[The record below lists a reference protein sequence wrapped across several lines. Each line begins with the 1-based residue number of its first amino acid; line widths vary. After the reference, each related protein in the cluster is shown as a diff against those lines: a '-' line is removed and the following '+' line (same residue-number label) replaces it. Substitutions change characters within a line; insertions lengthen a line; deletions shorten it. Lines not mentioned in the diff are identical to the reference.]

1 MAETAPA
8 GLERLL
14 ADACADP
21 EVVRRLALYGALVL
35 EANRHFNVTGAKSES
50 EIAEHIIDSLSVV
63 PYVRAPYVDVGA
75 GAGFPAIPVA
85 IATGLEVTLIEATA
99 KKARLLEEILDR
111 LGLRGR
117 VVPERAETAGHRLDL
132 REHFASGTCRAVAT
146 ASATAELLLPLISIG
161 GAGILQRGRIDEAE
175 RTSLE
180 DAVLVLG
187 ARLDE
192 IVALGGER
200 RIVLVKKERVT
211 PPRFPRRSGI
221 AQKRPLCS

>member
-1 MAETAPA
+1 VAETSPTE
-8 GLERLL
+8 LERLL

-21 EVVRRLALYGALVL
+21 DVVRRLALYGTLVL
-35 EANRHFNVTGAKSES
+35 DANRRFNVTGAKAES

-63 PYVRAPYVDVGA
+63 PYVRAPYVDVGS

-85 IATGLEVTLIEATA
+85 IATGLEVTMIEATL

-111 LGLRGR
+111 LALAGR
-117 VVPERAETAGHRLDL
+117 VVAQRAETAGHQLDL
-132 REHFASGTCRAVAT
+132 RERFASGTCRAVAT
-146 ASATAELLLPLISIG
+146 ASATAELLLPLIAMG

-175 RTSLE
+175 RASLE

-187 ARLDE
+187 GRLGE

-200 RIVLVKKERVT
+200 RIVLVKKERLT
-211 PPRFPRRSGI
+211 PPRFPRRSGV